1 MEGKPI
7 AHTFTFKY
15 LGFYFD
21 ADNDQSNHI
30 NQRMGQ
36 ASDRFRSLMHIW
48 TSNKLP
54 ITLKRRIY
62 CSAVISVLT
71 YGHLVLLFD
80 DKVQKRLNGFNARCL
95 ATIYIGHRIVLPAV
109 RIQRIKEHSVP
120 LAAAVTTV
128 VILSQ
133 FCVVARNKSTH
144 THTHTQ
150 PAEARPAARPQD
162 PARHSTRS
170 TQHTHSHAPCSHTH
184 EPNRSQITCQH
195 GSSDQ

>member
-109 RIQRIKEHSVP
+109 RIQRIKEHSVSLGTTSASGISGKRTYDLVAHLRAQRLRWLP
-120 LAAAVTTV
+120 SPPSPRTVGGLYRRTEAAGGRGRGTLCQA
-128 VILSQ
+128 S
-133 FCVVARNKSTH
+133 AW
-144 THTHTQ
+144 
-150 PAEARPAARPQD
+150 A
-162 PARHSTRS
+162 HSRY
-170 TQHTHSHAPCSHTH
+170 
-184 EPNRSQITCQH
+184 
-195 GSSDQ
+195 